1 MASRCG
7 HGLQLAMAPMGAKS
21 IFRHCLK
28 VRGSLD
34 GHLGPETL
42 KATDLVPSSFR
53 PECLGTEDAVGD
65 L

>member
-1 MASRCG
+1 MASRFE
-7 HGLQLAMAPMGAKS
+7 HGLRLAMAPMGAKS

-42 KATDLVPSSFR
+42 KATNLVPSSSR
-53 PECLGTEDAVGD
+53 PVCLGKEDAVGD
-65 L
+65 P